1 MASFE
6 AFDAVLATPM
16 PADHWNDVEVVRA
29 SELVEGFDAADWEL
43 VRKSWPLRPSA
54 WQIRL
59 ADAIFG
65 TAATEATRSRA
76 RRPTAS
82 SRATAGPQV
91 PTIAAR
97 SSVSARGSARREA
110 ASSIG
115 CSFASGPPLD
125 HSAVS
130 AAAEG
135 RARGLT

>member
-65 TAATEATRSRA
+65 TAATEATELL
-76 RRPTAS
+76 
-82 SRATAGPQV
+82 
-91 PTIAAR
+91 
-97 SSVSARGSARREA
+97 RELLRVEA
-110 ASSIG
+110 DEVA
-115 CSFASGPPLD
+115 
-125 HSAVS
+125 S
-130 AAAEG
+130 AAADSLFARDG
-135 RARGLT
+135 WSASPDDRRALQRLRARLGPARSGVIDRMLLR